1 MLRKGERR
9 RVDEGATPPAS
20 LVPLSLRERILITG
34 PPRSVKL
41 ARKLRAEMSLP
52 EVILW
57 RELQKRPGGLKF
69 RRQHPAGVYVL
80 DFYCAAASL
89 AIEVDG
95 VAHDGHDAARHDAAR
110 TAFLKSQHVA
120 TMRVP
125 AQAVLDSLDATV
137 ARIVEVCLERAAR
150 LRERRALSRVPLH
163 HPADGPPSRSGED
176 Q

>member
-1 MLRKGERR
+1 M
-9 RVDEGATPPAS
+9 
-20 LVPLSLRERILITG
+20 ITG

-57 RELQKRPGGLKF
+57 RELRKRPGDLKF

-95 VAHDGHDAARHDAAR
+95 MAHDGHDADRRDAAR

-125 AQAVLDSLDATV
+125 AQAVLDSLEATV
-137 ARIVEVCLERAAR
+137 ARIVEVCEERGER
-150 LRERRALSRVPLH
+150 LRERRELTKVPLH
-163 HPADGPPSRSGED
+163 HPSDGPPPRSGEVL
-176 Q
+176 